1 MALTVPIN
9 ETTAIDGRCHQ
20 CRSRCRRQ
28 FSSEARRVRLT
39 NVNVIV
45 IAIAISI
52 ANVIAIESPLQF
64 INVNGGCQSL
74 MH

>member
-39 NVNVIV
+39 NVTV